1 MCERD
6 TQNQRAAD
14 NELKGKKQAKS
25 IHLFEMN
32 KKILS
37 LNTAVCQRGGR
48 EGALS
53 SNADRC
59 RLLTSGGAPVLFYAP
74 VPTSKC

>member
-37 LNTAVCQRGGR
+37 LNTAVCQRGGER
-48 EGALS
+48 EHCL
-53 SNADRC
+53 RT
-59 RLLTSGGAPVLFYAP
+59 LTV
-74 VPTSKC
+74 VDC